1 MAPNSVRAQPFDF
14 AQESLVEARF
24 AKPPFDKL
32 SANGVGATPLGFA
45 QANGPTH
52 EDGDSVS
59 FGLKFALKAPNA
71 TYGVGY

>member
-1 MAPNSVRAQPFDF
+1 MAPNSVRAQPFEF

-45 QANGPTH
+45 QANG
-52 EDGDSVS
+52 DG
-59 FGLKFALKAPNA
+59 KRI
-71 TYGVGY
+71 T